1 MYYPMKANWLF
12 STTTIL
18 LLVVFIITPQFAKA
32 GDIKGWEANSE
43 YNSYYNS
50 KEMDSLKGILVK
62 FKKVT
67 PLPGMAPGTAFI
79 LKEGDEDILIHL
91 CPQSFADAKETGL
104 RRGVKT
110 KVKGSWAYI
119 DEQDVFMASKAKQG
133 EHFQFKVRL
142 TKDGTPFWTMPPE
155 QLAKERAEN

>member
-1 MYYPMKANWLF
+1 MIYLKNANRSYF
-12 STTTIL
+12 TTAIL
-18 LLVVFIITPQFAKA
+18 LSLIVLIPAQFSRA
-32 GDIKGWEANSE
+32 GDITGWELDSK
-43 YNSYYNS
+43 YNSYYDS

-67 PLPGMAPGTAFI
+67 PLPGMAPGTALI
-79 LKEGDEDILIHL
+79 LKEGDENILVHL

-110 KVKGSWAYI
+110 KIKGSWAFI
-119 DEQDVFMASKAKQG
+119 NEQDVFIASKAKQG

-142 TKDGTPFWTMPPE
+142 TKDGTPFWTMAPE
-155 QLAKERAEN
+155 ELARERADN